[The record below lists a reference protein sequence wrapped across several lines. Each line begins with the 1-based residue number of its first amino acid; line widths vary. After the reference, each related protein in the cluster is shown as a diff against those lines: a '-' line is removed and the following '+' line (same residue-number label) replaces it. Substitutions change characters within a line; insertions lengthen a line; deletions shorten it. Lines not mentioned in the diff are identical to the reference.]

1 MPSGPDKLN
10 LPRGVYWIALLAISL
25 RVAARLYYSG
35 ISNYW
40 AEGYTFFFQ
49 LAQSIARGQGV
60 ALDGIPTGFRVP
72 LYSIFLAGL
81 TRGHRAF
88 WPVIIAQSL
97 IGAAIVVLTAL
108 LARRLS
114 SGAAAP
120 KAAILAAALTAL
132 YPYYVFHDTALQETS
147 LYTLLTLIAVL
158 VLQNAA
164 HKDSTITGIGAG
176 VVLGLDV
183 LTRATI
189 APFAALAPL
198 WLFWHRRFRAGVAC
212 ALFLLATVLPWVV
225 RNYIVM
231 GDPTLS
237 TETGIQFWTGNNG
250 LLFRYYPL
258 QSSDVSKDH
267 AMNSLTPQDR
277 RELKPIESSEVLT
290 SRWFFHKGLQ
300 FVRAHPWQTVI
311 DGVRKNL
318 AAFSWLPAPR
328 RGRLIDGAIFF
339 SFGPVMLLGLWGMFR
354 HRAHWREDSLIYL
367 LFATFM
373 LITAVFWAQTSHRVH
388 LDVYWIAFGSAACA
402 ETGLLSRRPAFF
414 LRHSDSHPLPITE

>member
-1 MPSGPDKLN
+1 MPSGPEKLN
-10 LPRGVYWIALLAISL
+10 LPRGVYWIALLAIPL
-25 RVAARLYYSG
+25 RIAARLYYSG

-81 TRGHRAF
+81 TLGHRAF

-108 LARRLS
+108 LARRLT
-114 SGAAAP
+114 SGPAAP
-120 KAAILAAALTAL
+120 KAAILAAALTAV

-147 LYTLLTLIAVL
+147 LYTLLTLVAVL

-164 HKDSTITGIGAG
+164 RKDNAVTGIGAG

-198 WLFWHRRFRAGVAC
+198 WLFWHRRLRAGVAC

-225 RNYIVM
+225 RNYVVM
-231 GDPTLS
+231 DDPTLS
-237 TETGIQFWTGNNG
+237 TETGIQFWSGNNG

-267 AMNSLTPQDR
+267 AMNTLTAQDR
-277 RELKPIESSEVLT
+277 RELKPIEDSEALT

-300 FVRAHPWQTVI
+300 YVRAHPWQTVI

-318 AAFSWLPAPR
+318 AAFGWLPAPR
-328 RGRLIDGAIFF
+328 RGLLIDSAIFF

-373 LITAVFWAQTSHRVH
+373 LITAVFWAQTSHRVY
-388 LDVYWIAFGSAACA
+388 LDVYWIAFGSATCA
-402 ETGLLSRRPAFF
+402 ETGLLSRKPAFF
-414 LRHSDSHPLPITE
+414 LRSADSHPLSITE